1 MWLLENFYIHTWLVF
16 CSCWIAL
23 YFGKILAASPY
34 SQAEWMCGNS
44 MPASYKIQWFQYS
57 MDLRC

>member
-16 CSCWIAL
+16 CFCWIAL
-23 YFGKILAASPY
+23 YLGKILATSPY

-44 MPASYKIQWFQYS
+44 MPTGYKIQ
-57 MDLRC
+57 

>member
-16 CSCWIAL
+16 CFCWITL
-23 YFGKILAASPY
+23 YLGKILATSPY

-44 MPASYKIQWFQYS
+44 MPTGYKIQ
-57 MDLRC
+57 